1 MASPLLPHE
10 AISQLIPL
18 ELNPLNRPNIG
29 TEEETDDAQDSSPRE
44 LPAPAVLFS
53 PHMKHFPEL
62 FLTKDL
68 PDIAECKNHTN
79 PNVNNNAVSGDTD
92 DYFDIIEKRLG
103 NADTFQ
109 DPQRVLPAEAA
120 DDDFSELPAGRVRT
134 YLSRKAKGLPINYV
148 HHADSQE
155 TAGTLPPGMLSTI
168 SPKTKLSTTERL
180 NDEPLMVFPAKLG
193 SSSPY

>member
-1 MASPLLPHE
+1 MFNS
-10 AISQLIPL
+10 
-18 ELNPLNRPNIG
+18 N
-29 TEEETDDAQDSSPRE
+29 
-44 LPAPAVLFS
+44 
-53 PHMKHFPEL
+53 MKHFPEL

-68 PDIAECKNHTN
+68 PDIAECENHTN
-79 PNVNNNAVSGDTD
+79 PNVNVNKPNNINLPLNLNTDHLENNAVSGDTD
-92 DYFDIIEKRLG
+92 DDFNIIEKRLG

-109 DPQRVLPAEAA
+109 DPQRVFPAEAA

-134 YLSRKAKGLPINYV
+134 YLSRKAKELPINYV

-168 SPKTKLSTTERL
+168 SLKTNLSTTERL
-180 NDEPLMVFPAKLG
+180 NDEPHMVFPAKLG